1 MAMARTTMVKRAKE
15 MEQCI
20 TDCMDCHSICME
32 TTMYC
37 LMKGGKYADPK
48 LMRMLRDCS
57 EMCQTTANFMLRE
70 SPMSPR
76 MCSMC
81 AEMCMECADMC
92 EQFKGDKM
100 MTSCAEVCRRCAK
113 SCEQM
118 AKMSMEEMMSMAQM
132 A

>member
-1 MAMARTTMVKRAKE
+1 MTMSRTTMVKRVKE

-20 TDCMDCHSICME
+20 EDCMDCHSICME

-37 LMKGGKYADPK
+37 LTKGGRYADPK
-48 LMRMLRDCS
+48 LMTMLRDCS
-57 EMCQTTANFMLRE
+57 EMCQTTANCMLRG
-70 SPMSPR
+70 SPMCSR

-81 AEMCMECADMC
+81 AEICMECASMC

-100 MTSCAEVCRRCAK
+100 MMSCAEVCRSCAK
-113 SCEQM
+113 SCEMM
-118 AKMSMEEMMSMAQM
+118 AEMPMEKMSMVQM